1 MSIAGHA
8 TGDGPLAGI
17 AAEMGIDA
25 REIAA
30 RKLFLELGSTDAE
43 QLKALNVRLATAQ
56 NGFADGFYDY
66 LRAIPELQALL
77 PDEGAVRRLRTAHNR
92 YFASLIGGDYDE
104 DYVVRRLQVGMTHA
118 RIGLTPK
125 WYVGAF
131 RKYLSDMLQV
141 VWQASDGDFSRF
153 SPAFDALLKV
163 VMLDLGLTLDTY
175 IHADKHAIALRD
187 QAIDSSNNGI
197 FIATNAPECTLVYV
211 NRAFSRMLDRDRE
224 AGAGDPCPCTDGE
237 DCFGSIRK
245 AIAEGRDGLV
255 NLQRQRPD
263 GSMQWIE
270 LFLAPVSDDSG
281 RTTHYVGILDDI
293 TARKE
298 SEAHLDYLVRHDP
311 LTGLPNRE
319 LLLQQT
325 GSAMSQAGGRQSL
338 ALHAIDLDHFK
349 LINDGLGHRA
359 GDRVL
364 QEMAN
369 RLTGISGENACV
381 ARLSS
386 DEFAI
391 LTVASAGADAVA
403 AFAEQIRKALKR
415 PFHDGGREIALD
427 ASIGIAVFPGD
438 GDDPESL
445 LRNANSALHAAKAAG
460 RASTRFYDEAMNRR
474 ADERLALVS
483 DLRHAV
489 RRQQLR
495 LYYQPQI
502 DAADGTLA
510 GVEALLRWQHP
521 ERGLVPPDA
530 FIPLAEECGLI
541 GELGAWVLAE
551 AIRQASEWRARG
563 IGIPRVAVN
572 LSPKQFSDPGL
583 ATRIETLL
591 AEHALAPSG
600 LELEITESTAMHDP
614 EGTAAT
620 LRRLRS
626 HGIRLALDDFGTG
639 HSSLAVLR
647 TLPFDLLKLD
657 RSFVRHIP
665 AAASDAAVAGT
676 IITLARQLGLEVI
689 AEGVEDEAQ
698 QTHLAEAGCHFLQG
712 FLFSR
717 PLPVAALEDW
727 LAGR

>member
-1 MSIAGHA
+1 MN
-8 TGDGPLAGI
+8 GDGVRIGGEPLADI

-30 RKLFLELGSTDAE
+30 RKQFLALGSADSA
-43 QLKALNVRLATAQ
+43 QLKALNTRLAAAQ
-56 NGFADGFYDY
+56 HGFADGFYDY
-66 LRAIPELQALL
+66 LRAIPELRALL
-77 PDEGAVRRLRTAHNR
+77 PDDDAVQRLRTAHNR
-92 YFASLIGGDYDE
+92 YFAGLIGGDYDA
-104 DYVVRRLQVGMTHA
+104 DYVARRLQVGMTHA

-141 VWQASDGDFSRF
+141 VWQASDGDFARF

-175 IHADKHAIALRD
+175 IHADKRAIALRD
-187 QAIDSSNNGI
+187 RAIDSSKSGI
-197 FIATNAPECTLVYV
+197 FIVTTAPECTLVYA
-211 NRAFSRMLDRDRE
+211 NQAFSRLLDRQRT
-224 AGAGDPCPCTDGE
+224 AGAGDPCPCTDGD
-237 DCFGSIRK
+237 DCLASIRN

-255 NLQRQRPD
+255 NLQRLRPD
-263 GSMQWIE
+263 GSRQWIE
-270 LFLAPVSDDSG
+270 LFLAPVGDDGG

-298 SEAHLDYLVRHDP
+298 SEAHLDYLARHDP

-319 LLLQQT
+319 LLLQYAGT
-325 GSAMSQAGGRQSL
+325 AMSRADGQENL

-349 LINDGLGHRA
+349 LISDGLGHRA

-364 QEMAN
+364 QEVAN
-369 RLTGISGENACV
+369 RLTGLSGENACV

-391 LTVASAGADAVA
+391 LTVGSGGADAVA
-403 AFAEQIRKALKR
+403 AFAERIRRVLKR
-415 PFHDGGREIALD
+415 PFHDGGREIGLD

-445 LRNANSALHAAKAAG
+445 LRNADSALHAAKAAG
-460 RASTRFYDEAMNRR
+460 GANTRFYDEAMNRR

-495 LYYQPQI
+495 LHYQPQI
-502 DAADGTLA
+502 DAADGSLA

-541 GELGAWVLAE
+541 GELGAWVLAA
-551 AIRQASEWRARG
+551 AIRQASEWQARG
-563 IGIPRVAVN
+563 IEIPRVAVN
-572 LSPKQFSDPGL
+572 LSPRQFSDPGL
-583 ATRIETLL
+583 AARIEALL
-591 AEHALAPSG
+591 AGHALAPSR
-600 LELEITESTAMHDP
+600 LELEITESAAMHDP
-614 EGTAAT
+614 AAAAAT
-620 LRRLRS
+620 LQRLKK